1 MDVGEEGA
9 NDVLNI
15 RLAANGESPY
25 VMSVSINQNNIVLVT
40 RICYKLVMSRHPN
53 ALIEKG
59 NKLGFLKKQKAV

>member
-1 MDVGEEGA
+1 MLKLCMDVGGEGA

-40 RICYKLVMSRHPN
+40 RIAIN
-53 ALIEKG
+53 W
-59 NKLGFLKKQKAV
+59 